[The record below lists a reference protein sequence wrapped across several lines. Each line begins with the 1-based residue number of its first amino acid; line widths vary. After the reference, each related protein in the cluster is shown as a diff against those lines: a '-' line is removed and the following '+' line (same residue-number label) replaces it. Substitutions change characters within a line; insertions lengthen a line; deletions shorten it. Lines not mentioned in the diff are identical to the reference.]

1 MTFVGTFEHTI
12 DAKGRLVLPAKF
24 RGHLAKSAYL
34 APQGQCLALWEPD
47 EFDSMLSRLREK
59 ARDQKMDTRVLLSL
73 TANSEEVG
81 LDAQGRVLVSDRL
94 RTFASLDREV
104 VLLGAMDHVEIWDRA
119 RWQQQQPE
127 LDALMTQALAEGL
140 GV

>member
-1 MTFVGTFEHTI
+1 VTFVGTFEHTI

-24 RGHLAKSAYL
+24 RGHLARSAYL
-34 APQGQCLALWEPD
+34 APQGDCLALWEP
-47 EFDSMLSRLREK
+47 EEYDSMLGRLQEL
-59 ARDQKMDTRVLLSL
+59 ARDKQLDSRVLVSL
-73 TANSEEVG
+73 TAASEEVA

-104 VLLGAMDHVEIWDRA
+104 VLLGAMNHVEIWDRSTWE
-119 RWQQQQPE
+119 RMQPE
-127 LDALMTQALAEGL
+127 MDALMTQALAEGL

>member
-24 RGHLAKSAYL
+24 RGHLARSAYL
-34 APQGQCLALWEPD
+34 APHGRCLALWEPE
-47 EFDSMLSRLREK
+47 EFDSMLSRLRDK
-59 ARDQKMDTRVLLSL
+59 ARSQELDSRVITSL
-73 TANSEEVG
+73 TSASDEVS

-104 VLLGAMDHVEIWDRA
+104 VLLGAMDHVEIWDRETWE
-119 RWQQQQPE
+119 RERPDM
-127 LDALMTQALAEGL
+127 DALMTQALAEGL

>member
-34 APQGQCLALWEPD
+34 APQGGCLALWEPN
-47 EFDSMLSRLREK
+47 EFDSMLSRLRDK
-59 ARDQKMDTRVLLSL
+59 ARDQQLDTRVLLSL
-73 TANSEEVG
+73 TASSEEVA
-81 LDAQGRVLVSDRL
+81 LDAQGRVLISDRL

-119 RWQQQQPE
+119 TWEQQRPE

>member
-34 APQGQCLALWEPD
+34 APHGRCLALWEPQ

-59 ARDQKMDTRVLLSL
+59 ARAQELASDVILSL
-73 TANSEEVG
+73 TSASEEVG

-94 RTFASLDREV
+94 RTFASLEREV

-119 RWQQQQPE
+119 SWEQQRPE
-127 LDALMTQALAEGL
+127 MDALMTQALAEGL